1 MSAPAYPLSA
11 IVGQEALVEALL
23 INAVAP
29 EVGGVLV
36 RGQRG
41 TAKST
46 AVRGL
51 APLLPPVRAAE
62 GQAFAFAPGERAP
75 GGEVPAGAAWAERSA
90 LLVELPLGTTLDRLV
105 GALDLGRALA
115 GEQAFEPGLLA
126 RAHQGIL
133 YVDEVNLLPDHL
145 VDALLDAAATG
156 VARVEREA
164 VSAEHD
170 ARFIL
175 VGTMNVEE
183 GDLRP
188 QLLDRFGL
196 GIDVGTPTDP
206 AVRAEIVR
214 RRLAYEQDPA
224 AFCTRW
230 ADEEG
235 ALARRIAD
243 ARARLGTVRLPE
255 RELLRITAACAKLG
269 VDGVRGDIVSARAA
283 RALAAL
289 DGVEEVAE
297 EHVRRAAALA
307 LAHRRRRDPLDGHM
321 PTAEDLDRALDD
333 DPDAPPPGPGSAPP
347 PTGAAPPSGAGNG
360 SPPTTTAPVD
370 PGGEATYAP
379 SAPARPRNDA
389 ALPARLDAAVVSLA
403 GAGHGPAGRRAR
415 TFGHGAGSIDS
426 RPAGPA
432 ADDLA
437 LVASLRARLLGDGAH
452 LREHVRSG
460 REGTFL
466 CLVVDA
472 SGSMGAQRRLARV
485 KGALAG
491 LLRDAY
497 ARRDR
502 VAVIAFRDATAEVLI
517 APARTGHRPD
527 TGWPASRRRQVHRR
541 PLGDPGQR
549 DVAGELPAHLRWPAE
564 PGRGHHHHLGHAREA
579 AHRHVQ
585 HPVAERPHRR
595 PDSASTAP
603 PTTDRATPTPLPP
616 TRHRQ
621 PSPGTAASRATGPA
635 TSSAPPAPPGEAKTT
650 TPSAPTPKARPRRRA
665 AAPASGQVEQPLAE
679 QVEQRDG
686 GELPH
691 QLAIARRCTS
701 CTSTSRPR
709 ATPKNTV
716 PTGWPSCSAGPA
728 TPVTARPMSA
738 PSTRGPPPPS
748 PRPPPRTPPA
758 PRARRA
764 GRT

>member
-1 MSAPAYPLSA
+1 VSAPAYPLSA

-51 APLLPPVRAAE
+51 APLLPPVVAAE
-62 GQAFAFAPGERAP
+62 GEPFAFAPGERAP
-75 GGEVPAGAAWAERSA
+75 GGEVPVGAAVTERPA
-90 LLVELPLGTTLDRLV
+90 PLVELPLGTTLDRLV

-145 VDALLDAAATG
+145 VDALLDAAASA

-164 VSAEHD
+164 ISAEHD

-188 QLLDRFGL
+188 QLLDRFAL
-196 GIDVGTPTDP
+196 GVDVGTPADP

-214 RRLAYEQDPA
+214 RRLAFEQDPA
-224 AFCTRW
+224 AFCVRW
-230 ADEEG
+230 ADEER
-235 ALARRIAD
+235 ALAQRIAD
-243 ARARLGTVRLPE
+243 ARTRLRTVRLPE

-283 RALAAL
+283 RVLAAL
-289 DGVEEVAE
+289 DGAEEVSE

-333 DPDAPPPGPGSAPP
+333 EPDPDPPPPGPAGTSPPPGSAP
-347 PTGAAPPSGAGNG
+347 APGAGNG
-360 SPPTTTAPVD
+360 SAPASSGTAAPAD
-370 PGGEATYAP
+370 AAGEATYAP

-403 GAGHGPAGRRAR
+403 GAGRGPAGRRAR
-415 TFGHGAGSIDS
+415 AFGSGAGSIDS

-432 ADDLA
+432 SDDVA

-460 REGTFL
+460 REGAFL

-502 VAVIAFRDATAEVLI
+502 VAVVAFRDAAAEVLI
-517 APARTGHRPD
+517 APGA
-527 TGWPASRRRQVHRR
+527 
-541 PLGDPGQR
+541 PL
-549 DVAGELPAHLRWPAE
+549 E
-564 PGRGHHHHLGHAREA
+564 
-579 AHRHVQ
+579 
-585 HPVAERPHRR
+585 
-595 PDSASTAP
+595 
-603 PTTDRATPTPLPP
+603 
-616 TRHRQ
+616 
-621 PSPGTAASRATGPA
+621 
-635 TSSAPPAPPGEAKTT
+635 
-650 TPSAPTPKARPRRRA
+650 RA
-665 AAPASGQVEQPLAE
+665 AAALASLPTGGRTPLASGLLTAE
-679 QVEQRDG
+679 LLVRREALRDPTRRSIAVVLTDG
-686 GELPH
+686 RVQDPDG
-691 QLAIARRCTS
+691 AI
-701 CTSTSRPR
+701 PR
-709 ATPKNTV
+709 AAAALGRAATAVEVVDTEEGPVRVGLASALAAAAGGRVHRLV
-716 PTGWPSCSAGPA
+716 PVA
-728 TPVTARPMSA
+728 TPS
-738 PSTRGPPPPS
+738 
-748 PRPPPRTPPA
+748 
-758 PRARRA
+758 RRVA
-764 GRT
+764 

>member
-1 MSAPAYPLSA
+1 MSGAGGPAFPLSA

-23 INAVAP
+23 VNAVAP

-51 APLLPPVRAAE
+51 APLVPPVRAAE
-62 GQAFAFAPGERAP
+62 GQAFAFAPGERSP
-75 GGEVPAGAAWAERSA
+75 TGDVPADATVVERPA
-90 LLVELPLGTTLDRLV
+90 PLVELPLGTTLDRLV

-145 VDALLDAAATG
+145 VDALLDAAASG

-196 GIDVGTPTDP
+196 GIEIDTPTDP
-206 AVRAEIVR
+206 DVRAEIVR
-214 RRLAYEQDPA
+214 RRLAFEHDPM
-224 AFCTRW
+224 AFCERW
-230 ADEEG
+230 HAEDR
-235 ALARRIAD
+235 ALAQRIAE
-243 ARARLGTVRLPE
+243 ARARVRDVRLPE
-255 RELLRITAACAKLG
+255 RELLRITGACAKLG

-289 DGVEEVAE
+289 DGADQVGE

-321 PTAEDLDRALDD
+321 PTDEDLERALDGEPPDD
-333 DPDAPPPGPGSAPP
+333 DPSPDP
-347 PTGAAPPSGAGNG
+347 AAPAPGQGAPGNG
-360 SPPTTTAPVD
+360 RAPSAERRTRS
-370 PGGEATYAP
+370 GGPAAHGPQPHAPSEGNAAFVP

-389 ALPARLDAAVVSLA
+389 PLPTRLDAAVVSLA
-403 GAGHGPAGRRAR
+403 GVGHGPAGRRAR
-415 TFGHGAGSIDS
+415 TAGRGAGSIDS
-426 RPAGPA
+426 RPARG
-432 ADDLA
+432 DSHDLA
-437 LVASLRARLLGDGAH
+437 LVASLRARLLGEDAH

-460 REGTFL
+460 REAAFL

-502 VAVIAFRDATAEVLI
+502 VAVVAFRDAAAEVLV
-517 APARTGHRPD
+517 APGPPLERAAAALATLPTGGRTPLAAGLSTAELLVRREKLRDP
-527 TGWPASRRRQVHRR
+527 SRRSIAVVLTDGRVQDPEGAIARAAAALGRAATAVEVVDTEEGPVRVGVAGAISAAAGGRVHR
-541 PLGDPGQR
+541 L
-549 DVAGELPAHLRWPAE
+549 V
-564 PGRGHHHHLGHAREA
+564 
-579 AHRHVQ
+579 
-585 HPVAERPHRR
+585 PV
-595 PDSASTAP
+595 TV
-603 PTTDRATPTPLPP
+603 
-616 TRHRQ
+616 
-621 PSPGTAASRATGPA
+621 
-635 TSSAPPAPPGEAKTT
+635 SS
-650 TPSAPTPKARPRRRA
+650 RRA
-665 AAPASGQVEQPLAE
+665 A
-679 QVEQRDG
+679 
-686 GELPH
+686 
-691 QLAIARRCTS
+691 
-701 CTSTSRPR
+701 
-709 ATPKNTV
+709 
-716 PTGWPSCSAGPA
+716 
-728 TPVTARPMSA
+728 
-738 PSTRGPPPPS
+738 
-748 PRPPPRTPPA
+748 
-758 PRARRA
+758 
-764 GRT
+764 